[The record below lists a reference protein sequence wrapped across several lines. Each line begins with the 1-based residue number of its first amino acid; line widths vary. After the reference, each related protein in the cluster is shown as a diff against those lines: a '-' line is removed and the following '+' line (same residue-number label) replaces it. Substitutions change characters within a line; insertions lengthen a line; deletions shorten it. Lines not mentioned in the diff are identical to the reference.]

1 MIKGTQMA
9 SPVLSG
15 SSDDR
20 ESRRLEI
27 EEDKWRSTEGPGRR

>member
-1 MIKGTQMA
+1 MIKGSKMA

-27 EEDKWRSTEGPGRR
+27 EEEKWWSTEGPRRR